1 MSEGPAKQGRGV
13 EIGAGVR
20 FGQGVKLGH
29 YVVIHDGT
37 RVGDEVVV
45 EDFAV
50 LGKRPARAAT
60 STLLMT
66 NLPPLEV
73 GRGTHI
79 GTHAVVYAGTRIGA
93 DGFLA
98 DGAQVRERC
107 RIGDGVV
114 VGHHAT
120 IENDSVI
127 GDRVKLQTGAYVTAR
142 STVGDDVFIAPNVT
156 TTNDR
161 YLARTE
167 ARHAAQDGAHIE
179 RGARIGAGAVLLP
192 GIHVGQEAVVAAGAV
207 VTRDVPPYRVVMG
220 VPAREVRDTP
230 ADQILYPNAAPQ
242 TSEG

>member
-1 MSEGPAKQGRGV
+1 MTSGPAETGRGV
-13 EIGAGVR
+13 EIGAGVT
-20 FGQGVKLGH
+20 FGEGVRLGH

-37 RVGDEVVV
+37 RIGDEVVV
-45 EDFAV
+45 DDFAV
-50 LGKRPARAAT
+50 LGKQPARSAT
-60 STLLMT
+60 STLAMT
-66 NLPPLEV
+66 DLRPLEV

-79 GTHAVVYAGTRIGA
+79 GTHAVVYAGTRIGMG
-93 DGFLA
+93 GFLA

-107 RIGDGVV
+107 QLGERVV

-142 STVGDDVFIAPNVT
+142 SIVGDDVFIAPNVT

-167 ARHAAQDGAHIE
+167 ARHGAQDGAHID

-230 ADQILYPNAAPQ
+230 PEQIIYRKTPD
-242 TSEG
+242 E